1 MSEDR
6 TNRQNFFTRMFGEQG
21 ANEGTSIYSR
31 EEIGI
36 GADGQDEREAGPHS
50 RAFTV
55 ERAAEVIKNL
65 PPEVPRPAAVRI
77 VRQTLEAAGIDINE
91 LDSSTRA
98 RESRLESEMDLSENR
113 IRKLKDDTEGVIRNL
128 EDQIRKAREA
138 RNFGVAEQERKID
151 EAESGLEDIDM
162 VRGFFGLPQNAP
174 EEESQPAEETT
185 AGDDTAAGDTAAGDT
200 EGDETQVIRAAG
212 DDTQV
217 IDGAGE
223 DDTQVLRQP
232 GPLSD
237 SEEYWNTRD
246 DRGR

>member
-6 TNRQNFFTRMFGEQG
+6 DTNRQSFFTRMFKEQG
-21 ANEGTSIYSR
+21 AGEGTSVYSHA
-31 EEIGI
+31 EI
-36 GADGQDEREAGPHS
+36 GADDPEAREASPHS

-77 VRQTLEAAGIDINE
+77 VRQTLEAAGIDIDE
-91 LDSSTRA
+91 LDASTRT
-98 RESRLESEMDLSENR
+98 RESRLESEIDLSENR
-113 IRKLKDDTEGVIRNL
+113 IRKLKEDTEGVIRNL

-151 EAESGLEDIDM
+151 EAEAGLEDIDL
-162 VRGFFGLPQNAP
+162 VRGFFGLPQNDQ
-174 EEESQPAEETT
+174 EEPQQPSKETT
-185 AGDDTAAGDTAAGDT
+185 AGGDA
-200 EGDETQVIRAAG
+200 EGDETQIIRAAG
-212 DDTQV
+212 EEDTGAAG
-217 IDGAGE
+217 GAGE

-237 SEEYWNTRD
+237 SDQYWNTRD
-246 DRGR
+246 DSGR

>member
-1 MSEDR
+1 MSEER
-6 TNRQNFFTRMFGEQG
+6 NNRQNFFTRMFGEQG
-21 ANEGTSIYSR
+21 AGEGTSVYSR
-31 EEIGI
+31 ADV
-36 GADGQDEREAGPHS
+36 GANGPEEREASPHS

-98 RESRLESEMDLSENR
+98 REARLESEIDLSENR
-113 IRKLKDDTEGVIRNL
+113 IRKLKDDTEDVIRNL

-138 RNFGVAEQERKID
+138 RNFGVAEEERKID

-162 VRGFFGLPQNAP
+162 VRGFFGLPQNGTD
-174 EEESQPAEETT
+174 EEPQQPSEETT
-185 AGDDTAAGDTAAGDT
+185 AGDAAA
-200 EGDETQVIRAAG
+200 GDETQVIRADN
-212 DDTQV
+212 DDTRV
-217 IDGAGE
+217 INEVGE

-237 SEEYWNTRD
+237 SEDWNTKD
-246 DRGR
+246 DGGR

>member
-1 MSEDR
+1 V
-6 TNRQNFFTRMFGEQG
+6 
-21 ANEGTSIYSR
+21 
-31 EEIGI
+31 
-36 GADGQDEREAGPHS
+36 DGPEEREASPHS

-98 RESRLESEMDLSENR
+98 REARLESEIDLSETR
-113 IRKLKDDTEGVIRNL
+113 IRKLKEDTEDVIRNL

-151 EAESGLEDIDM
+151 EAETGLEDIDM
-162 VRGFFGLPQNAP
+162 VRSFFGLPQNGP
-174 EEESQPAEETT
+174 EEEPQQPSEETT
-185 AGDDTAAGDTAAGDT
+185 AGDAVSVDAGSGDAG
-200 EGDETQVIRAAG
+200 GDETQVIRAAG

-217 IDGAGE
+217 IDGPGE

>member
-1 MSEDR
+1 MSEER
-6 TNRQNFFTRMFGEQG
+6 NNRQNFFTRMFGEQG
-21 ANEGTSIYSR
+21 AGEGTSVYSR
-31 EEIGI
+31 ADV
-36 GADGQDEREAGPHS
+36 GANGPEEREASPHS

-98 RESRLESEMDLSENR
+98 REARLESEIDLSENR
-113 IRKLKDDTEGVIRNL
+113 IRKLKEDTEDVIRNL

-138 RNFGVAEQERKID
+138 RNFGVAEEERKID

-162 VRGFFGLPQNAP
+162 VRGFFGLPQNGTD
-174 EEESQPAEETT
+174 EEPQQPSEETT
-185 AGDDTAAGDTAAGDT
+185 AGDAG
-200 EGDETQVIRAAG
+200 GDETQVIRADN
-212 DDTQV
+212 DDTRV
-217 IDGAGE
+217 INEVGE

-237 SEEYWNTRD
+237 SEDWNTKD
-246 DRGR
+246 DGGR

>member
-6 TNRQNFFTRMFGEQG
+6 TNRNFFSRMFKEQE
-21 ANEGTSIYSR
+21 ADDGTSIYSR
-31 EEIGI
+31 QEIG
-36 GADGQDEREAGPHS
+36 AASAEASPHS
-50 RAFTV
+50 RSFTV

-98 RESRLESEMDLSENR
+98 RESRLESEIDLGEDR
-113 IRKLKDDTEGVIRNL
+113 IRKLKDDTEDVIRNL

-151 EAESGLEDIDM
+151 AAETGLEDIDM
-162 VRGFFGLPQNAP
+162 VRNFFGLPQSEP
-174 EEESQPAEETT
+174 EEQPAQPS
-185 AGDDTAAGDTAAGDT
+185 DDTT
-200 EGDETQVIRAAG
+200 AG

-217 IDGAGE
+217 IQGVGE

-237 SEEYWNTRD
+237 SEDYWSTRD
-246 DRGR
+246 DRGQ

>member
-6 TNRQNFFTRMFGEQG
+6 GTNRQSFFTRMFKEQG
-21 ANEGTSIYSR
+21 AGEGTSVYSR
-31 EEIGI
+31 AEI
-36 GADGQDEREAGPHS
+36 GADDPEAREASPHS

-77 VRQTLEAAGIDINE
+77 VRQTLEAAGIDIDE

-98 RESRLESEMDLSENR
+98 RESRLESEIDLSENR
-113 IRKLKDDTEGVIRNL
+113 IRKLKEDTEGVIRNL
-128 EDQIRKAREA
+128 EEQIRKAREA

-151 EAESGLEDIDM
+151 EAEAGLEDIDM
-162 VRGFFGLPQNAP
+162 VRGFFGLPQNSQ
-174 EEESQPAEETT
+174 EEEPQQPSEETT
-185 AGDDTAAGDTAAGDT
+185 AGGDA
-200 EGDETQVIRAAG
+200 EGDETQIIRAAG
-212 DDTQV
+212 DDAGPT
-217 IDGAGE
+217 DGPGE

-237 SEEYWNTRD
+237 SDQYWNTRD
-246 DRGR
+246 DSGR

>member
-6 TNRQNFFTRMFGEQG
+6 GTNRQNFFTRMFGEGG
-21 ANEGTSIYSR
+21 ADEGTSVYSR
-31 EEIGI
+31 QELGV
-36 GADGQDEREAGPHS
+36 DGPEEREASPHS

-65 PPEVPRPAAVRI
+65 PTEVPRPAAVRI

-91 LDSSTRA
+91 LDSSTRT
-98 RESRLESEMDLSENR
+98 RESRLESEIDLSENR
-113 IRKLKDDTEGVIRNL
+113 IRKLKEDTEGVIRNL

-162 VRGFFGLPQNAP
+162 VRGFFGLPQNGQ
-174 EEESQPAEETT
+174 EEPQQPSEETT
-185 AGDDTAAGDTAAGDT
+185 AGGAA
-200 EGDETQVIRAAG
+200 EGDETQIIRPAG
-212 DDTQV
+212 DGAP
-217 IDGAGE
+217 DGATGEATAGE

-237 SEEYWNTRD
+237 SDQYWNTKD
-246 DRGR
+246 DSGR

>member
-6 TNRQNFFTRMFGEQG
+6 GTNTNRQNFFTRMFKEQG
-21 ANEGTSIYSR
+21 AGEGTSVYSR
-31 EEIGI
+31 AEI
-36 GADGQDEREAGPHS
+36 GADGPEAREASPHS

-98 RESRLESEMDLSENR
+98 RESRLESEIDLSENR
-113 IRKLKDDTEGVIRNL
+113 IRKLKEDTEGVIRSL

-151 EAESGLEDIDM
+151 EAEAGLEDIDM
-162 VRGFFGLPQNAP
+162 VRGFFGLPQNGQ
-174 EEESQPAEETT
+174 EEEPQQPSEETT
-185 AGDDTAAGDTAAGDT
+185 AGGDA
-200 EGDETQVIRAAG
+200 EGDETQIIRAAG
-212 DDTQV
+212 EEDT
-217 IDGAGE
+217 GAAGGADE
-223 DDTQVLRQP
+223 DDTQVFRQP

-237 SEEYWNTRD
+237 SDQYWNTRD
-246 DRGR
+246 DSGR

>member
-6 TNRQNFFTRMFGEQG
+6 GTNRQNFFTRMFGEGG
-21 ANEGTSIYSR
+21 ANEGTSVYSR
-31 EEIGI
+31 QQLGV
-36 GADGQDEREAGPHS
+36 DGPEAREASPHS

-98 RESRLESEMDLSENR
+98 REARLESEIDLSENR
-113 IRKLKDDTEGVIRNL
+113 IRKLKEDTEGVIRNL

-162 VRGFFGLPQNAP
+162 VRGFFGLPQNGQ
-174 EEESQPAEETT
+174 EEELQQPSEETT
-185 AGDDTAAGDTAAGDT
+185 AGGAA
-200 EGDETQVIRAAG
+200 EGDETQIIRPAG
-212 DDTQV
+212 DDGAPDGAT
-217 IDGAGE
+217 DEATGGAGE

-237 SEEYWNTRD
+237 SDQYWNTKD
-246 DRGR
+246 DSGR

>member
-6 TNRQNFFTRMFGEQG
+6 TNRQNFFTRMFGEGG
-21 ANEGTSIYSR
+21 ANEGTSVYSR
-31 EEIGI
+31 
-36 GADGQDEREAGPHS
+36 ADVGTNGPEERETSPHS
-50 RAFTV
+50 RVFTV
-55 ERAAEVIKNL
+55 ERAAEIIKNL
-65 PPEVPRPAAVRI
+65 PAEVPRPAAVRI

-98 RESRLESEMDLSENR
+98 REARLESEIDLSENR
-113 IRKLKDDTEGVIRNL
+113 IRKLKDDTEDVIRNL

-138 RNFGVAEQERKID
+138 RNFGVAEEERKID

-162 VRGFFGLPQNAP
+162 VRGFFGLPQNGQK
-174 EEESQPAEETT
+174 EEPQQPSEETT
-185 AGDDTAAGDTAAGDT
+185 AGDDPA
-200 EGDETQVIRAAG
+200 GDETQVIRAEG
-212 DDTQV
+212 DDTRV
-217 IDGAGE
+217 IGGAGE

-246 DRGR
+246 DGGR

>member
-1 MSEDR
+1 MSEER
-6 TNRQNFFTRMFGEQG
+6 GTNRQNFFTRMFGEGG
-21 ANEGTSIYSR
+21 ANEGTSVYSR
-31 EEIGI
+31 EELGV
-36 GADGQDEREAGPHS
+36 DGPEERETSPHS

-98 RESRLESEMDLSENR
+98 REARLESEIDLSENR
-113 IRKLKDDTEGVIRNL
+113 IRKLKEDTEGVIRNL

-162 VRGFFGLPQNAP
+162 VRGFFGLPQNGQ
-174 EEESQPAEETT
+174 EEPQRPSEETT
-185 AGDDTAAGDTAAGDT
+185 AGGTA
-200 EGDETQVIRAAG
+200 EGDETQIIRPAG
-212 DDTQV
+212 
-217 IDGAGE
+217 DGAGTPGGADE

-237 SEEYWNTRD
+237 SDQYWNTRD
-246 DRGR
+246 DSGR

>member
-6 TNRQNFFTRMFGEQG
+6 GTNRQNFFSRMFGEQG
-21 ANEGTSIYSR
+21 ANEGTSVYSR
-31 EEIGI
+31 AEI
-36 GADGQDEREAGPHS
+36 GADGSEAREASPHS

-91 LDSSTRA
+91 LDASTRA
-98 RESRLESEMDLSENR
+98 REARLESEIDLSENR
-113 IRKLKDDTEGVIRNL
+113 IRKLKEDTEGVIRSL

-162 VRGFFGLPQNAP
+162 VRGFFGLPQNSQ
-174 EEESQPAEETT
+174 EEPQQPSEETT
-185 AGDDTAAGDTAAGDT
+185 TGGDA
-200 EGDETQVIRAAG
+200 EGDETQVIRPAG
-212 DDTQV
+212 DDAGATGGATSGATG
-217 IDGAGE
+217 GAGE

-237 SEEYWNTRD
+237 SDQYWNTKD
-246 DRGR
+246 DSGR

>member
-6 TNRQNFFTRMFGEQG
+6 TNRQSFFSRMFKE
-21 ANEGTSIYSR
+21 NEGDDGTSIYSR
-31 EEIGI
+31 QEIG
-36 GADGQDEREAGPHS
+36 AEETDEAGPHS

-98 RESRLESEMDLSENR
+98 RESRLESEIDLGEDR
-113 IRKLKDDTEGVIRNL
+113 IRKLKDDTEDVIRNL
-128 EDQIRKAREA
+128 EDQIRKSREA

-151 EAESGLEDIDM
+151 AAETGLEDIDM
-162 VRGFFGLPQNAP
+162 VRNFFGLPQNEP
-174 EEESQPAEETT
+174 EEEPQREPEQPSEDST
-185 AGDDTAAGDTAAGDT
+185 A
-200 EGDETQVIRAAG
+200 GDETQVIEG
-212 DDTQV
+212 V
-217 IDGAGE
+217 GE

-237 SEEYWNTRD
+237 SEDYWSTRD
-246 DRGR
+246 ERGQ

>member
-21 ANEGTSIYSR
+21 ANEGTSVYSR
-31 EEIGI
+31 AEI
-36 GADGQDEREAGPHS
+36 GADGPEEREASPHS

-98 RESRLESEMDLSENR
+98 REARLESEIDLSENR
-113 IRKLKDDTEGVIRNL
+113 IRKLKDDTEDVIRNL

-138 RNFGVAEQERKID
+138 RNSGVAEQERKID

-162 VRGFFGLPQNAP
+162 VRGFFGLPQNGSDEDP
-174 EEESQPAEETT
+174 QQPSEETT
-185 AGDDTAAGDTAAGDT
+185 AGDDPA
-200 EGDETQVIRAAG
+200 GDETQVIRAAG

-217 IDGAGE
+217 INGAGE

-246 DRGR
+246 DSKR

>member
-36 GADGQDEREAGPHS
+36 GADGQDERESSPHS

-98 RESRLESEMDLSENR
+98 RESRLESEIDLGENR
-113 IRKLKDDTEGVIRNL
+113 IRKLKDDTEDVIRNL

-162 VRGFFGLPQNAP
+162 VRGFFGLPQNGP
-174 EEESQPAEETT
+174 EEEPEQPSEETT
-185 AGDDTAAGDTAAGDT
+185 AGDDPA
-200 EGDETQVIRAAG
+200 GDETQVIREAD

>member
-6 TNRQNFFTRMFGEQG
+6 GTNTNRQNFFSRMFGEGG
-21 ANEGTSIYSR
+21 ASEGTSVYSR
-31 EEIGI
+31 QELGV
-36 GADGQDEREAGPHS
+36 DGPEEREASPHS

-98 RESRLESEMDLSENR
+98 REARLESEIDLSENR
-113 IRKLKDDTEGVIRNL
+113 IRKLKEDTEGVIRNL

-162 VRGFFGLPQNAP
+162 VRGFFGLPQNAQ
-174 EEESQPAEETT
+174 EEPQQPSEETT
-185 AGDDTAAGDTAAGDT
+185 AGGDAV
-200 EGDETQVIRAAG
+200 EGDETQIIRASGDEAAG
-212 DDTQV
+212 
-217 IDGAGE
+217 GPGE

-237 SEEYWNTRD
+237 SDQYWNTRD
-246 DRGR
+246 DSGR

>member
-6 TNRQNFFTRMFGEQG
+6 TNRNFFSRMFKEQEAG
-21 ANEGTSIYSR
+21 DGTSIYSR
-31 EEIGI
+31 QEIGA
-36 GADGQDEREAGPHS
+36 GETGEASPHS

-98 RESRLESEMDLSENR
+98 RESRLESEIDLSEDR
-113 IRKLKDDTEGVIRNL
+113 IRKLKDDTEDVIRNL

-151 EAESGLEDIDM
+151 AAETGLEDIDM
-162 VRGFFGLPQNAP
+162 VRNFFGLPQDEP
-174 EEESQPAEETT
+174 EEDQDQPPEDST
-185 AGDDTAAGDTAAGDT
+185 A
-200 EGDETQVIRAAG
+200 GDETQVIEG
-212 DDTQV
+212 V
-217 IDGAGE
+217 GE

-237 SEEYWNTRD
+237 SEDYWSTRD
-246 DRGR
+246 ERGQ

>member
-6 TNRQNFFTRMFGEQG
+6 GTNRQSFFTRMFKEQG
-21 ANEGTSIYSR
+21 AGEGTSVYSR
-31 EEIGI
+31 EEIGAY
-36 GADGQDEREAGPHS
+36 GSEAREASPHS

-98 RESRLESEMDLSENR
+98 RESRLESEIDLSENR
-113 IRKLKDDTEGVIRNL
+113 IRKLKEDTEGVIRNL

-138 RNFGVAEQERKID
+138 RNFGVTEQERKID
-151 EAESGLEDIDM
+151 EAEAGLEDIDM
-162 VRGFFGLPQNAP
+162 VRGFFGLPQNGQ
-174 EEESQPAEETT
+174 EEEPQQPSEGTT
-185 AGDDTAAGDTAAGDT
+185 AGGDA
-200 EGDETQVIRAAG
+200 EGDETQIIRAAG
-212 DDTQV
+212 DD
-217 IDGAGE
+217 AGE

-237 SEEYWNTRD
+237 SDQYWDTRD
-246 DRGR
+246 DSGR

>member
-6 TNRQNFFTRMFGEQG
+6 GTNRQNFFTRMFGEGG
-21 ANEGTSIYSR
+21 ANEGTSVYSR
-31 EEIGI
+31 QELGV
-36 GADGQDEREAGPHS
+36 DGPEEREASPHS

-55 ERAAEVIKNL
+55 ERAAEIIKNL

-98 RESRLESEMDLSENR
+98 REARLESEIDLSENR
-113 IRKLKDDTEGVIRNL
+113 IRKLKEDTEGVIRNL

-138 RNFGVAEQERKID
+138 RNFGVAEQERKIE
-151 EAESGLEDIDM
+151 EAEAGLEDIDM
-162 VRGFFGLPQNAP
+162 VRGFFGLPENVQ
-174 EEESQPAEETT
+174 EEPQQLSEETT
-185 AGDDTAAGDTAAGDT
+185 AGGDA
-200 EGDETQVIRAAG
+200 EGDETQIIRAAG
-212 DDTQV
+212 DSGPT
-217 IDGAGE
+217 DGPGE

-237 SEEYWNTRD
+237 SDQYWNTRD
-246 DRGR
+246 DSAR

>member
-6 TNRQNFFTRMFGEQG
+6 TNRQSFFSRMFKE
-21 ANEGTSIYSR
+21 NEGDDGTSIYSR
-31 EEIGI
+31 QEIG
-36 GADGQDEREAGPHS
+36 AGEVSLHS

-98 RESRLESEMDLSENR
+98 RESRLESEIDLSENR
-113 IRKLKDDTEGVIRNL
+113 IRKLKDDTEDVIRDL

-151 EAESGLEDIDM
+151 AAETGLEDIDM
-162 VRGFFGLPQNAP
+162 VRSFFGLSQGEPGEEQGQPP
-174 EEESQPAEETT
+174 EDAT
-185 AGDDTAAGDTAAGDT
+185 A
-200 EGDETQVIRAAG
+200 GDETQVIE
-212 DDTQV
+212 
-217 IDGAGE
+217 GAGE

-237 SEEYWNTRD
+237 SEDYWSTRD
-246 DRGR
+246 DRGQ

>member
-6 TNRQNFFTRMFGEQG
+6 GTNRQNFFTRMFKEQG
-21 ANEGTSIYSR
+21 ADEGTSVYSR
-31 EEIGI
+31 QEL
-36 GADGQDEREAGPHS
+36 GADGPEAREASPHS

-91 LDSSTRA
+91 LDSSTRT
-98 RESRLESEMDLSENR
+98 RESRLESEIELSENR
-113 IRKLKDDTEGVIRNL
+113 IRKLKEDTEDVIRNL

-138 RNFGVAEQERKID
+138 RNFGVAEEERKID

-162 VRGFFGLPQNAP
+162 VRGFFGLPQNGTD
-174 EEESQPAEETT
+174 EEPQQPSEETT
-185 AGDDTAAGDTAAGDT
+185 AGDAAV
-200 EGDETQVIRAAG
+200 GDETQVIRADN
-212 DDTQV
+212 DDTRV
-217 IDGAGE
+217 INEVGE

-237 SEEYWNTRD
+237 SEDWNTKD
-246 DRGR
+246 DGGR

>member
-21 ANEGTSIYSR
+21 ANDGTSVYSR
-31 EEIGI
+31 AGV
-36 GADGQDEREAGPHS
+36 GANGPDEREASPHS

-98 RESRLESEMDLSENR
+98 REARLESEIDLSENR
-113 IRKLKDDTEGVIRNL
+113 IRKLKEDTEDVIRNL

-138 RNFGVAEQERKID
+138 RNFGVAEEERKID

-162 VRGFFGLPQNAP
+162 VRGFFGLPQNGTD
-174 EEESQPAEETT
+174 EEPGQPSEETT
-185 AGDDTAAGDTAAGDT
+185 AGEDPA
-200 EGDETQVIRAAG
+200 GDETQVIRADG
-212 DDTQV
+212 DDTRV
-217 IDGAGE
+217 IEGAGE

-237 SEEYWNTRD
+237 SEGYWDTKD
-246 DRGR
+246 DGGR

>member
-6 TNRQNFFTRMFGEQG
+6 TSTNRQNFFSRIFKEQEGEEG
-21 ANEGTSIYSR
+21 ASVYSR
-31 EEIGI
+31 EGM
-36 GADGQDEREAGPHS
+36 GGPDEREGSPHS

-91 LDSSTRA
+91 LDTSTRA
-98 RESRLESEMDLSENR
+98 RESRLESEIDLSENR
-113 IRKLKDDTEGVIRNL
+113 IRKLKDDTEDVIRNL

-138 RNFGVAEQERKID
+138 RNFGVAEEERKID
-151 EAESGLEDIDM
+151 GAEAGLEDIDM
-162 VRGFFGLPQNAP
+162 VRGFFGLSQNGH
-174 EEESQPAEETT
+174 EESQQPSEETP
-185 AGDDTAAGDTAAGDT
+185 AGED
-200 EGDETQVIRAAG
+200 TQVIRQDASDETRVIGAPG
-212 DDTQV
+212 D
-217 IDGAGE
+217 

-246 DRGR
+246 DRER

>member
-6 TNRQNFFTRMFGEQG
+6 STNRQNFFTRMFREQE

-31 EEIGI
+31 AEI
-36 GADGQDEREAGPHS
+36 GADDQDERETSPHS

-98 RESRLESEMDLSENR
+98 REARLESEIDLSENR
-113 IRKLKDDTEGVIRNL
+113 IRKLKDDTEDVIRNL

-138 RNFGVAEQERKID
+138 RNSGVAEQERKID

-162 VRGFFGLPQNAP
+162 VRGFFGLPQDNADEEP
-174 EEESQPAEETT
+174 EQPSEETT
-185 AGDDTAAGDTAAGDT
+185 AGDAAAV
-200 EGDETQVIRAAG
+200 DETQVIRAAG
-212 DDTQV
+212 EDTQV
-217 IDGAGE
+217 INGAGE

-246 DRGR
+246 DSKR

>member
-31 EEIGI
+31 EEIG
-36 GADGQDEREAGPHS
+36 ADGQEERESAPHS

-91 LDSSTRA
+91 LDSSTRS
-98 RESRLESEMDLSENR
+98 REARLESEIDLSENR
-113 IRKLKDDTEGVIRNL
+113 IRKLKDDTEDVIRNL

-138 RNFGVAEQERKID
+138 RNFGVTEQERKID

-162 VRGFFGLPQNAP
+162 VRGFFGLPQNGSK
-174 EEESQPAEETT
+174 EESEQPSEETT
-185 AGDDTAAGDTAAGDT
+185 AGDTGGDA
-200 EGDETQVIRAAG
+200 EGDETQVIREAG
-212 DDTQV
+212 DDTRV
-217 IDGAGE
+217 IDGPGE

-246 DRGR
+246 DSGR